1 MYKKKRAF
9 RTRDCTEVCAKGI
22 KSEAKGKIRQLQ
34 KEVGDETSASGNTR
48 DVWTGMRQITSFNMD
63 HQQSEG
69 SLDRAN

>member
-48 DVWTGMRQITSFNMD
+48 DLWTGIN
-63 HQQSEG
+63 QQSEG